1 MKLEVKGA
9 IISNDDKWIYDW
21 LDMDSTAPKDIVD
34 SLPTTNENLDVIIN
48 SGGGDVYAGSEIYT
62 ALKEYPG
69 KVNIKIVGIAA
80 SAASVIAMAG
90 HVTISPTAQI
100 MIHNVSSF
108 AAGDNR
114 TMQHEADVLKGF
126 NESIAS
132 AYVDKTNQPLDDILE
147 LMNKETWLT
156 AQQAVEL
163 GFADEVMF
171 SENVPKLV
179 ATTGG
184 GLSPEVINR
193 MKTMMNKEPV
203 VNVNVDMDEIA
214 NKVIEKMNMQ
224 SEPTKS
230 QNKGF
235 GRFVF

>member
-224 SEPTKS
+224 NEPPKP

>member
-147 LMNKETWLT
+147 LMKKETWLT

-224 SEPTKS
+224 SEPPKP

>member
-1 MKLEVKGA
+1 MKLEVMGA

-21 LDMDSTAPKDIVD
+21 LDMDSTSPKDIVN
-34 SLPTTNENLDVIIN
+34 SLPSTNEDLDVIIN

-108 AAGDNR
+108 VAGDNR
-114 TMQHEADVLKGF
+114 AMQHEADVLKGF

-171 SENVPKLV
+171 SENAPKLV

-193 MKTMMNKEPV
+193 MKTIMNKEPV
-203 VNVNVDMDEIA
+203 VNVNVDMDEIV
-214 NKVIEKMNMQ
+214 NKVIEKMNTQ
-224 SEPTKS
+224 NEPPKP
-230 QNKGF
+230 QNTGF

>member
-1 MKLEVKGA
+1 MKLEIKGA

-34 SLPTTNENLDVIIN
+34 SLPTTNENLDIIIN

-224 SEPTKS
+224 SEPPKP

>member
-193 MKTMMNKEPV
+193 MKTMMNKESV

-224 SEPTKS
+224 NEPPKP

>member
-1 MKLEVKGA
+1 MKLEVIGD
-9 IISNDDKWIYDW
+9 IISNDDKWIYD
-21 LDMDSTAPKDIVD
+21 LFEMDSTAPKDIV
-34 SLPTTNENLDVIIN
+34 SALPATNEDVEIIIN

-90 HVTISPTAQI
+90 HGKISPTAQI
-100 MIHNVSSF
+100 MIHNVSSK
-108 AAGDNR
+108 AVGDNR

-132 AYVDKTNQPLDDILE
+132 AYVNKTGLSLEEVLDM
-147 LMNKETWLT
+147 MNKETWLT

-171 SENVPKLV
+171 TNSAPKFV
-179 ATTGG
+179 ASTGSS
-184 GLSPEVINR
+184 LSPEVINR
-193 MKTMMNKEPV
+193 MKTIFNKEPV
-203 VNVNVDMDEIA
+203 VNVDEIV
-214 NKVIEKMNMQ
+214 NKVIEKMNTQ
-224 SEPTKS
+224 SEPSKP

>member
-1 MKLEVKGA
+1 MKLEVMGA

-21 LDMDSTAPKDIVD
+21 LDMDSTSPKDIVN
-34 SLPTTNENLDVIIN
+34 SLPSTNENLDVIIN

-108 AAGDNR
+108 VAGDNR
-114 TMQHEADVLKGF
+114 AMQHEADVLKGF

-171 SENVPKLV
+171 SENAPKLV

-193 MKTMMNKEPV
+193 MKTIMNKEPV
-203 VNVNVDMDEIA
+203 VNVNVDMDEIV
-214 NKVIEKMNMQ
+214 NKVIEKMNTQ
-224 SEPTKS
+224 NEPPKP
-230 QNKGF
+230 QNTGF

>member
-203 VNVNVDMDEIA
+203 VNVNVDMNEIA

-224 SEPTKS
+224 SEPPKP

>member
-1 MKLEVKGA
+1 VKLEVKGA

-224 SEPTKS
+224 SEPPKP

>member
-179 ATTGG
+179 STTGG

-193 MKTMMNKEPV
+193 MKTIMNKEPV

-224 SEPTKS
+224 SEPPKP

>member
-1 MKLEVKGA
+1 VKLEVKGA

-108 AAGDNR
+108 VAGDNR
-114 TMQHEADVLKGF
+114 AMQHEADVLKGF

-171 SENVPKLV
+171 SENAPKLV

-203 VNVNVDMDEIA
+203 VNVNVDIDEIV
-214 NKVIEKMNMQ
+214 NKVIGKMNTQ
-224 SEPTKS
+224 SEPPS
-230 QNKGF
+230 PCNKGF

>member
-34 SLPTTNENLDVIIN
+34 SLPTTNENLDIIIN

-224 SEPTKS
+224 SEPPKP

>member
-1 MKLEVKGA
+1 VKLEVKGA

-34 SLPTTNENLDVIIN
+34 SLPTTNENLDIIIN

-224 SEPTKS
+224 SEPPKP

>member
-1 MKLEVKGA
+1 MKLEVMGA

-21 LDMDSTAPKDIVD
+21 LDMDSTSPKDIVN
-34 SLPTTNENLDVIIN
+34 SLPSTNEDLDVIIN

-108 AAGDNR
+108 VAGDNR
-114 TMQHEADVLKGF
+114 AMQHEADVLKGF

-147 LMNKETWLT
+147 LMDKETWLT

-171 SENVPKLV
+171 SENAPKLV

-193 MKTMMNKEPV
+193 MKTIMNKEPV
-203 VNVNVDMDEIA
+203 VNVNVDMDEIV
-214 NKVIEKMNMQ
+214 NKVIEKMNTQ
-224 SEPTKS
+224 NEPPKP
-230 QNKGF
+230 QNTGF

>member
-193 MKTMMNKEPV
+193 MKTMMDKEPV

-224 SEPTKS
+224 SEPPKP

>member
-1 MKLEVKGA
+1 MKLEVMGA

-21 LDMDSTAPKDIVD
+21 LDMDSTSPKDIVN
-34 SLPTTNENLDVIIN
+34 SLPSTNEDLDVIIN

-108 AAGDNR
+108 VAGDNR
-114 TMQHEADVLKGF
+114 AMQHEADVLKGF

-171 SENVPKLV
+171 SENAPKLV

-193 MKTMMNKEPV
+193 MKTIMNKEPV
-203 VNVNVDMDEIA
+203 VNVNVDMDEIV
-214 NKVIEKMNMQ
+214 NKVIEKMNTQ
-224 SEPTKS
+224 SEPPS
-230 QNKGF
+230 PCNKGF

>member
-34 SLPTTNENLDVIIN
+34 SLPSTNEDLDVIIN

-108 AAGDNR
+108 VAGDNR
-114 TMQHEADVLKGF
+114 AMQHEADVLKGF

-132 AYVDKTNQPLDDILE
+132 AYVDKTNQPLKDILE

-171 SENVPKLV
+171 SENAPKLV

-193 MKTMMNKEPV
+193 MKTIMNKEPV
-203 VNVNVDMDEIA
+203 VNVNVDMDEII
-214 NKVIEKMNMQ
+214 NKVIEKMNTQ
-224 SEPTKS
+224 NEPSKP
-230 QNKGF
+230 QNTGF